1 MYTRGVNTFDFS
13 VYAPQ
18 RMFLIQGDDSVFD
31 ELARDLI
38 VKDPMIQALSVPRFT
53 IEHAQNV
60 AEFAIEGTG
69 EARTFLI
76 HFSVFSPEAAQV
88 LLKSLEEPD
97 ENTIIIFITRYPYLI
112 PQTVRSRLMLLAEN
126 GKIKIENKKIK
137 NKILE
142 EIKKEALEK
151 DDDPATRRSRAVIL
165 LDDLEIV
172 TKGERTNSEIIYGA
186 KKMLFKANMPTKF
199 VLDYVTTV
207 IR

>member
-1 MYTRGVNTFDFS
+1 MIMIDFS
-13 VYAPQ
+13 QYIPQ
-18 RMFLIQGDDSVFD
+18 KMFLLQGDDAVFD
-31 ELARDLI
+31 SVLSEI
-38 VKDPMIQALSVPRFT
+38 IINDPLVQALSVPRFT
-53 IEHAQNV
+53 MDHARSV
-60 AEFAIEGTG
+60 AEFAVEGTG
-69 EARTFLI
+69 EKRTYIVF
-76 HFSVFSPEAAQV
+76 FSVFSPEAAQV

-97 ENTIIIFITRYPYLI
+97 KDTVIIFITRYPYLI

-172 TKGERTNSEIIYGA
+172 TKGERANSEIIYGA